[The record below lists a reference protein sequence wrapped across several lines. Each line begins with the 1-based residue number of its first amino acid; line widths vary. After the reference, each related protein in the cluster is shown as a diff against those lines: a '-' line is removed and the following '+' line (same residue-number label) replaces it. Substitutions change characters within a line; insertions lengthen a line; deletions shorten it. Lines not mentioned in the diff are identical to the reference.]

1 MKVVAITGPSGAGKT
16 TVSEFLAK
24 TNKTFANIDVDH
36 LKHMNP
42 NAFTKVVEENGY
54 VDYPYSAWELLGKN
68 VALLAQ
74 SFIDN
79 QLDVIINGYLEEES
93 WREIEKNI
101 KLDNKFLLLPEESIN
116 IIRDN
121 SRTDEIKMGEKAVK
135 RGQEYFKNTRYYS
148 DFTLL
153 DTSSKSVED
162 TVKIIVET
170 IEKNT

>member
-1 MKVVAITGPSGAGKT
+1 MAR
-16 TVSEFLAK
+16 
-24 TNKTFANIDVDH
+24 N
-36 LKHMNP
+36 
-42 NAFTKVVEENGY
+42 
-54 VDYPYSAWELLGKN
+54 
-68 VALLAQ
+68 
-74 SFIDN
+74 
-79 QLDVIINGYLEEES
+79 
-93 WREIEKNI
+93 RKNI